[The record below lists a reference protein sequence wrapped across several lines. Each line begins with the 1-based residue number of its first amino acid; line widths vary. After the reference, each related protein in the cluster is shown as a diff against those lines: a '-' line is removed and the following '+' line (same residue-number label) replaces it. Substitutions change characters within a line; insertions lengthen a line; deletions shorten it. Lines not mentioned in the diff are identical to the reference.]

1 MRSRMKGGRN
11 NSIDL
16 GDEDPSPLL
25 QKARNASSESLP
37 TVNQDVDL
45 MEMEEEP
52 PVGYYQQKSPPRE
65 RFPWKEAM
73 LAVILTLGGVVFLPI
88 GLYELVGRGDLR
100 RGTPFLCI
108 SPFILLPGVYHLT
121 ILVRAYLGHRGY
133 RYSQLIRRPH

>member
-1 MRSRMKGGRN
+1 MPYALMPQEYRDSLQNPDLNLFRIPMRSRMKGGRN

-88 GLYELVGRGDLR
+88 GLYELVG
-100 RGTPFLCI
+100 
-108 SPFILLPGVYHLT
+108 
-121 ILVRAYLGHRGY
+121 
-133 RYSQLIRRPH
+133 